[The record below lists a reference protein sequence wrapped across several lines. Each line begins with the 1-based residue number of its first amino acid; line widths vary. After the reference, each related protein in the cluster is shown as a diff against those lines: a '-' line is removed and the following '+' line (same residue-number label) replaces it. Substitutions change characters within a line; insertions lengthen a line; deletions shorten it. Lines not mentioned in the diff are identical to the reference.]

1 MDGPTDPQAKDPFDA
16 TSPGMVSVI
25 FGENHA
31 GRGVPKQRQHPV
43 PQDVAFSA
51 LINSRLA
58 TTGAHGIPNIMRAS
72 NLVRRLTWAVLF
84 LCSVTIAMSQWQVLI
99 TKYFEYDVATN
110 VNLVRKRE
118 TVFPAITLCNMNPI
132 ANPSAVPSLN
142 DYLDS
147 VGASATRPTGG
158 GGGGGGGGGTGSGQ
172 SGSSAGSNGGR
183 KVRPLE
189 NSHDLNTKYN
199 QHLCLTTIKIT
210 ISLFVVFSAPLIYLV
225 F

>member
-1 MDGPTDPQAKDPFDA
+1 MDGPTDPQAEDPFNA
-16 TSPGMVSVI
+16 TSPGMVSAI
-25 FGENHA
+25 FGDKHL
-31 GRGVPKQRQHPV
+31 GRGVPKQKQQHPV
-43 PQDVAFSA
+43 TQGVAISA

-72 NLVRRLTWAVLF
+72 NLVRRITWAALF

-99 TKYFEYDVATN
+99 IKFFEYDVATN
-110 VNLVRKRE
+110 VDLVRKRE

-147 VGASATRPTGG
+147 VGASATSPTGG
-158 GGGGGGGGGTGSGQ
+158 GGGGDGGGTGSGQ
-172 SGSSAGSNGGR
+172 SGNSAGSNGGR

-189 NSHDLNTKYN
+189 NSHDLNT
-199 QHLCLTTIKIT
+199 
-210 ISLFVVFSAPLIYLV
+210 
-225 F
+225 

>member
-1 MDGPTDPQAKDPFDA
+1 MDGPTDPQAEDPFNA
-16 TSPGMVSVI
+16 TSTGMVSAI
-25 FGENHA
+25 FGENPL

-43 PQDVAFSA
+43 NQDVAISA

-58 TTGAHGIPNIMRAS
+58 TTGAHGIPNIMRAL
-72 NLVRRLTWAVLF
+72 NLVRRITWAVLF
-84 LCSVTIAMSQWQVLI
+84 LFSVTIAMSQWQVLI
-99 TKYFEYDVATN
+99 MKYFEYDVATN
-110 VNLVRKRE
+110 VDLVRKRE

-132 ANPSAVPSLN
+132 ANPSVVPSLK

-147 VGASATRPTGG
+147 VGASATCPTVGG
-158 GGGGGGGGGTGSGQ
+158 GGGGGDGTGSGQ
-172 SGSSAGSNGGR
+172 SGTSAGSNGGR

-199 QHLCLTTIKIT
+199 QQ
-210 ISLFVVFSAPLIYLV
+210 PLNHNKP